1 MGANEAA
8 QFRERCKDRWSSVLK
23 VVSHVPRNASG
34 GKTQEE
40 KSTPMGRAGKLVI
53 LGRGAWKIGEE
64 GKDPWAG
71 AKAARWLGESGGAV
85 VRAGLRAWHA
95 SGVGK
100 VEGRRVGVIG
110 LGRGGS
116 WPEWL
121 SGMEA
126 KDVAERWREKP
137 PLWLLQ
143 ELPNL
148 PTAQLA
154 VEIGARGPVETVRER
169 KGMRE
174 DVEKRIRRW
183 GMRGMEWVVS
193 VRVTETGAV
202 AEVWGWEKEK

>member
-1 MGANEAA
+1 M
-8 QFRERCKDRWSSVLK
+8 LK

-34 GKTQEE
+34 GKTQEG

-53 LGRGAWKIGEE
+53 LGRGEWRIGEE

-71 AKAARWLGESGGAV
+71 AKAGRWLGESGGAM
-85 VRAGLRAWHA
+85 VRAGVRAWHA
-95 SGVGK
+95 SGVG
-100 VEGRRVGVIG
+100 EADGRRVGVIG
-110 LGRGGS
+110 VGRGGS

-121 SGMEA
+121 RGMEA

-148 PTAQLA
+148 PAAQLA
-154 VEIGARGPVETVRER
+154 VEIGARGPVETLRER
-169 KGMRE
+169 KGVRE
-174 DVEKRIRRW
+174 DVDRRIRRW
-183 GMRGMEWVVS
+183 GMRGMDWVVS
-193 VRVTETGAV
+193 VRVTETGAE